1 MSWSSR
7 RRFTYS
13 SIAIIAVLVLIG
25 VPVFALYYK
34 APTCSDGKM
43 NGSET
48 GVDCGGSCRRLCQD
62 SFYPPRVAWG
72 GARFEKLAD
81 GFYNASA
88 LIENKNINGAATN
101 VPYRMS
107 LFDSKGLSIVER
119 EGRVD
124 LYPHRNSLAFES
136 AIDVG
141 KKRPTKI
148 SFEFIEAPK
157 WFKSSDTLG
166 GIAIVDRK
174 YIEDENSSSL
184 AITLENRTLLP
195 YNNLLVSVV
204 LYDKERNV
212 IGFSRTIVD
221 SVKPKNGREVA
232 SYTWP
237 INRNGSVTTID
248 VLPIIAPIADR

>member
-13 SIAIIAVLVLIG
+13 FVAIIALIVVIG
-25 VPVFALYYK
+25 VPAFALYYK
-34 APTCSDGKM
+34 APTCFDGKM

-48 GVDCGGSCRRLCQD
+48 GVDCGGSCRRLCQN

-72 GARFEKLAD
+72 GAKFEKLAD
-81 GFYNASA
+81 GLYNVSA
-88 LIENKNINGAATN
+88 LIENQNIDAGAN
-101 VPYRMS
+101 DVPYRMA
-107 LFDSKGLSIVER
+107 LFDNKGLSIVER

-136 AIDVG
+136 AVDVG
-141 KKRPTKI
+141 KRIPSKI

-157 WFKSSDTLG
+157 WFKSRDTLG
-166 GIAIVDRK
+166 GIAIVDKK
-174 YIEDENSSSL
+174 YTEDDTGSSL
-184 AITLENRTLLP
+184 EITLENRTLLP

-204 LYDKERNV
+204 LYDREGNV

-221 SVKPKNGREVA
+221 SIEPKNGKEIA

-237 INRNGSVTTID
+237 INRKGLVTSIE
-248 VLPIIAPIADR
+248 VLPIVTPIADR